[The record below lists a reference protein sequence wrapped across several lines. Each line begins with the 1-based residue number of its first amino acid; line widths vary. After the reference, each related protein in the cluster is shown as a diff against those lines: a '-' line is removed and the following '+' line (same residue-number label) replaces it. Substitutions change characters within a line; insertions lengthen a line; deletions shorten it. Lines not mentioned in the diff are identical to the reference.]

1 MPRRNLSHRQMRH
14 VLTDLSGKRIVVDK
28 AIKVAE
34 GEYLL
39 PGVDITEVAKEW
51 PTLATHI
58 KRGFLRII
66 DADKPLLKKD
76 VLVEAVVESVVE
88 QVKEEIAEADPLEV
102 LRSLK
107 AIASK
112 KDLRAALIAAGV
124 EVDEDA
130 SRETLFKLRSQAL
143 GLD

>member
-14 VLTDLSGKRIVVDK
+14 VLTDMSGKRIVVDR
-28 AIKVAE
+28 AIKIAE

-39 PGVDITEVAKEW
+39 PGVDVTEIAKEW
-51 PTLATHI
+51 PTLVTHI
-58 KRGFLRII
+58 KRGFLRLI
-66 DADKPLLKKD
+66 DADKSLPNKD
-76 VLVEAVVESVVE
+76 VLVEAVVESVIE
-88 QVKEEIAEADPLEV
+88 QVKEEVAEVDPLEV

-107 AIASK
+107 AITSK
-112 KDLRAALIAAGV
+112 KELRAALVAAGV
-124 EVDEDA
+124 DVPEDV